1 MDAVTILRNEKNN
14 HRVMQIDLDEIAMDE
29 TQLEDVYDILAVEM
43 RKTEETVCQ
52 QSNRQLVRFD
62 QKEALGTQ

>member
-43 RKTEETVCQ
+43 RKTEETVPWEEVKK
-52 QSNRQLVRFD
+52 QLREEG
-62 QKEALGTQ
+62 KL

>member
-43 RKTEETVCQ
+43 RKTEETVPW
-52 QSNRQLVRFD
+52 
-62 QKEALGTQ
+62 